1 MDRDTIV
8 ILDFGSQY
16 TQLIARRLRE
26 LQVYSEILPP
36 TTTLAALRARG
47 PRGIVL
53 SGGPDSG
60 YEKGAPRVDRRV
72 FGLGVPVP
80 GICYGMQPITHG
92 LRGAV
97 QRAGNRQ

>member
-1 MDRDTIV
+1 MERDTIV

-36 TTTLAALRARG
+36 DTRAEALAARR

-53 SGGPDSG
+53 SGGPDSVHQR
-60 YEKGAPRVDRRV
+60 GAPRCDRED
-72 FGLGVPVP
+72 
-80 GICYGMQPITHG
+80 
-92 LRGAV
+92 LRAR
-97 QRAGNRQ
+97 RARASASATACSS